1 MKIKLL
7 IILLFITQI
16 FTSLDYC
23 QDLTN
28 EERQAIIAKLDS
40 ASFRIRVG
48 AINDI
53 VKYQIAEAVPSIEAK
68 IWKQEPSVQFQF
80 IDALLIFD
88 SSRAREIIL
97 KIIDSAGNYSL
108 REFAL
113 QDSVQIRVHATWYLF
128 KLNDYSTVNY
138 VFKMLERDKPKT
150 DYWALDLLKK
160 IILNVPDL
168 ADSAKAELH
177 RILRTGNFHSDRYR
191 ALRDLFDLY
200 GQEIIPDLTYI
211 IRSDPDPQGSIRI
224 RAMMYLFQLQY
235 PLMQSLLRERLTNE
249 VAAPYREVF
258 AESLLVHFGA
268 ASDYKYV
275 SDYLPG
281 EPDTTTRLL
290 VNLALQSFLPPIPK
304 SDISTQ
310 TLIDSLIQIED
321 EVQAYSWLGDQNLV
335 IELDS
340 NLTNAKN
347 YLLSGDSS
355 NCYRQ
360 IKIFQHKLDEEY
372 RDSLDGDTKRVTI
385 EGWKFLYY
393 NAQYILARLSVPP
406 PQNRH

>member
-310 TLIDSLIQIED
+310 TLIDSLIQIE
-321 EVQAYSWLGDQNLV
+321 
-335 IELDS
+335 
-340 NLTNAKN
+340 
-347 YLLSGDSS
+347 
-355 NCYRQ
+355 
-360 IKIFQHKLDEEY
+360 
-372 RDSLDGDTKRVTI
+372 
-385 EGWKFLYY
+385 
-393 NAQYILARLSVPP
+393 
-406 PQNRH
+406 